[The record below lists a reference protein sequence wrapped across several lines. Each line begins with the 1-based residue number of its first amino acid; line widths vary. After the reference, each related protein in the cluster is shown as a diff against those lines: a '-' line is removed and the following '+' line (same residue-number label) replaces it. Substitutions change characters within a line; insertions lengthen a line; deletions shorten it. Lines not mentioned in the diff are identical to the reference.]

1 MGGPHTRPSV
11 PRLPRGF
18 PGIPVLDFTH
28 LDAFLANAFAKIA
41 RTANSGLGLQFL
53 LVYYAALFIEYYGNR
68 IHPIKRPGC
77 LEIKKRRRGLLGL
90 SVLYRLGNSGHYFC
104 Q

>member
-1 MGGPHTRPSV
+1 MIFFFSFRQKNLNQHGRISALLAGPHTRPSV

-28 LDAFLANAFAKIA
+28 LDEFLAINAFAKIA
-41 RTANSGLGLQFL
+41 LRANSGLGLQFL
-53 LVYYAALFIEYYGNR
+53 LVYYEALFKEYYGNR

-77 LEIKKRRRGLLGL
+77 LEI
-90 SVLYRLGNSGHYFC
+90 
-104 Q
+104 